1 MAVIQKAI
9 LDNKKAFRRLPL
21 VTDAVAA
28 TNPSYYTAV
37 ADLEDANPEQL
48 KSVTDAAARYDILSG
63 SPVVTYDVS
72 NPHAP
77 VLQVTGGTIKLK
89 ELWVRYSAGGSS
101 QDPVWTLNGTVSASL
116 LLSTPKVTK
125 VIRNSDTPGSATY
138 NQQDIDNT
146 PQVRFFD
153 YAASS
158 MKVQLAAVTGDW
170 LVNFHFSMNE

>member
-37 ADLEDANPEQL
+37 ADLEDVNPEQL
-48 KSVTDAAARYDILSG
+48 KSVTDAAARYDVLSG
-63 SPVVTYDVS
+63 NPVVTYNLTD
-72 NPHAP
+72 PQAP
-77 VLQVTGGTIKLK
+77 VVQVTGGTIKLK
-89 ELWVRYSAGGSS
+89 ELWVRYSAGATS
-101 QDPVWTLNGTVSASL
+101 QNPVWTLNGTVSDSL

-125 VIRNSDTPGSATY
+125 VFRNSDTPGPAIY
-138 NQQDIDNT
+138 NQQDTDNT

-153 YAASS
+153 YTASS
-158 MKVQLAAVTGDW
+158 MKVQLASMTGDW